1 MGAINMTCPD
11 CFGAGCPECTRP
23 KSRSGTVWTEAD
35 YRAHGYHQVKVRLP
49 LDAIDLLDRLVE
61 AIDDEEDR
69 RDEGEDET
77 SRAAVIDALIRCAP
91 EVGELAAAI
100 RLRSK

>member
-1 MGAINMTCPD
+1 MTCPD
-11 CFGAGCPECTRP
+11 CSGAGCPECALPRRGSGSP
-23 KSRSGTVWTEAD
+23 SEAYYRSK
-35 YRAHGYHQVKVRLP
+35 GYHQVKVRLP

-69 RDEGEDET
+69 RDEGEPET

-91 EVGELAAAI
+91 DADELAAAI
-100 RLRSK
+100 RLRGK